1 MEFAVLYIMCGPR
14 QQGCLFFTKNYLNF
28 LDINHFLYWMVK
40 LTIAKKSNIFYNVYY
55 ENTNVYYR

>member
-1 MEFAVLYIMCGPR
+1 MCGPR

-55 ENTNVYYR
+55 KNTNVYYR